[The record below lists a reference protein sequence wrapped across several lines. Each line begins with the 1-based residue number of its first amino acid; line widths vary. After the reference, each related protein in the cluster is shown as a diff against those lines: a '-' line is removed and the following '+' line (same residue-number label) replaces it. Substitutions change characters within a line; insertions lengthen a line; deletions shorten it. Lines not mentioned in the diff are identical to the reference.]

1 MIDQDFQKALQQQD
15 INLLAKVP
23 KSDLHNHA
31 EMGSRL
37 QFMEE
42 WVGQA
47 IIRPPQKMEKFS
59 DFEDYL
65 EQAFKK
71 FMHRPGY
78 FEYTKTANFKQAQ
91 SDGVKVLQISLDT
104 RFFEG
109 PDGNCLTKIEIIQ
122 KAHRLTAPDV
132 YFVPQLGLQRNHD
145 LKKLFYEAEKLL
157 DTGYFRSIDL
167 YGDELCGDIE
177 SYIPIYRK
185 AKKQKIVLT
194 AHVGEYGT
202 ADAVKKTVEILE
214 LDQVQHGI
222 AASES
227 EEVMYWLADN
237 QILLNVCPTSNVMLC
252 RVPSM
257 AEHPIR
263 TLHEHG
269 VRISINTD
277 DMMVFNQSVS
287 QEYLNLYNAG
297 VLGIGALDDIR
308 QNGLRTFEEQ

>member
-1 MIDQDFQKALQQQD
+1 MSDRDFQKALEQND
-15 INLLAKVP
+15 IDLLAQIP

-31 EMGSRL
+31 ALGSRIEFL
-37 QFMEE
+37 EKWAKQK
-42 WVGQA
+42 
-47 IIRPPQKMEKFS
+47 IIRPPQEMKKFS

-65 EQAFKK
+65 EKAFNK
-71 FMHRPGY
+71 FVKAPEF
-78 FEYTKTANFKQAQ
+78 FEYAKTATLEQARL
-91 SDGVKVLQISLDT
+91 DGVKVLQISLDS
-104 RFFEG
+104 RFFSGSDKDCRE
-109 PDGNCLTKIEIIQ
+109 KIDIVQGAFRRIS
-122 KAHRLTAPDV
+122 PGI
-132 YFVPQLGLQRNHD
+132 YFVPQLGLQRNQD
-145 LKKLFYEAEKLL
+145 QKKLFYDAERLL

-185 AKKQKIVLT
+185 AKKQKLVLT

-202 ADAVKKTVEILE
+202 ADAVKKTVEKLE

-227 EEVMYWLADN
+227 EEVMHWLADN